1 MDIAGLSVRG
11 PYPRAVRSLDS
22 ASAAAATADQRQAE
36 YFLRLLTELR
46 SLGDHQT
53 VPIEDRDRQVLD
65 SMIENLRRRF
75 SLVGR
80 SGGSSPSRRARA
92 AVR

>member
-22 ASAAAATADQRQAE
+22 ASAAAATADHRQAE
-36 YFLRLLTELR
+36 YFLRLLTEMR
-46 SLGDHQT
+46 SLGDQRIEH
-53 VPIEDRDRQVLD
+53 VEDRDRQALD
-65 SMIENLRRRF
+65 CMIENLRRRF

-80 SGGSSPSRRARA
+80 SGSATSRRARA

>member
-22 ASAAAATADQRQAE
+22 ASAAATADHRQAE
-36 YFLRLLTELR
+36 YFLRLLTEMR
-46 SLGDHQT
+46 SLGDQRIEH
-53 VPIEDRDRQVLD
+53 VEDRDRQVLD
-65 SMIENLRRRF
+65 CMIENLRRRF

-80 SGGSSPSRRARA
+80 SGSATSRRARA

>member
-22 ASAAAATADQRQAE
+22 ASVAAATADHRQAE
-36 YFLRLLTELR
+36 YFLRLLTEIR
-46 SLGDHQT
+46 GLGDERT
-53 VPIEDRDRQVLD
+53 VQVEDRDRQVLD
-65 SMIENLRRRF
+65 GMIDNLRRRF

-80 SGGSSPSRRARA
+80 SGGSATSRRARA